1 MSAFSKKDAAKETNS
16 SRKEVTRAWHQARE
30 DAQKSD
36 HPYDKSL
43 TKDWKREPDSQKDE
57 K

>member
-1 MSAFSKKDAAKETNS
+1 MSSFTKKDAAKGTKSNT
-16 SRKEVTRAWHQARE
+16 KEVSRAWHQARE

-43 TKDWKREPDSQKDE
+43 TKDWNRTPDSERDK